1 MGQAL
6 RVLIADDH
14 PLFLFAIAHS
24 VNAREELELVG
35 QARTGRE
42 AIATALDTRPDLAVL
57 DVNMPDLGG
66 LDVLQALGREGLD
79 TRVLFVSG
87 NLDAQVSYDL
97 IEAGAAGVLDKSAM
111 PDQIGDA
118 LVRIAQGE
126 TVLAPAVQSALRRA
140 VRDRREKPPTVL
152 SPREAEVLR
161 FLADGLSAPQIA
173 RELHLSPATVK
184 THLQRL
190 YERLDVS
197 DRAAAVAEGMRRGL
211 IE

>member
-1 MGQAL
+1 MTDTL

-24 VNAREELELVG
+24 VNAHQQLELVA

-42 AIATALDTRPDLAVL
+42 AIDAALATEPDLAVL
-57 DVNMPDLGG
+57 DVEMPDLDG
-66 LDVLQALGREGLD
+66 LEVLKAMTREGLAC
-79 TRVLFVSG
+79 RVLFLSG
-87 NLDAQVSYDL
+87 TLDPVKSYDL
-97 IEAGAAGVLDKSAM
+97 IEAGAAGVLEK
-111 PDQIGDA
+111 DA
-118 LVRIAQGE
+118 LPEQISDALIRIAEGE
-126 TVLAPAVQSALRRA
+126 TVLAPAVQAAVMRE
-140 VRDRREKPPTVL
+140 VRDRRERTQTVL
-152 SPREAEVLR
+152 SPREAEVLV

-173 RELHLSPATVK
+173 ARLGLSPSTIK

-190 YERLDVS
+190 YERLGVS

>member
-1 MGQAL
+1 MGDTL

-24 VNAREELELVG
+24 VNSRRELELVG

-42 AIATALDTRPDLAVL
+42 AIEVARQTQPDLAVL
-57 DVNMPDLGG
+57 DVEMPDLGG
-66 LDVLQALGREGLD
+66 LEVLQAMTREGLS

-87 NLDAQVSYDL
+87 SLDAAKSYDL
-97 IEAGAAGVLDKSAM
+97 IEAGAAGVLEKDAM

-118 LVRIAQGE
+118 LMRIAQGE
-126 TVLAPAVQSALRRA
+126 TVLAPSVQAALMRE
-140 VRDRREKPPTVL
+140 VRDRRERPQTVL
-152 SPREAEVLR
+152 SPREAEVLK
-161 FLADGLSAPQIA
+161 FLADGRSAPQIA
-173 RELHLSPATVK
+173 AELHLSPSTIK

-190 YERLDVS
+190 YERLGVS